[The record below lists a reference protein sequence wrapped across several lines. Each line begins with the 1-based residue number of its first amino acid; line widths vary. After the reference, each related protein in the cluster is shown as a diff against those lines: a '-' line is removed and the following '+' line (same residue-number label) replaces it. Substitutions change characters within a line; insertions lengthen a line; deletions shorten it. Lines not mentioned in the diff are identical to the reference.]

1 MKQCPTCH
9 RTYTDDTL
17 VYCLDDGSVLAAAY
31 DPQAT
36 QIIAPPR
43 RTDPMPT
50 AVFLPPTTAS
60 PQQPQAFAP
69 SPLPPQPAPPTP
81 PRQGVNPVVVY
92 VLVAL
97 LALVVG
103 GGVVALLLRP
113 AAREETTSSSPSVVT
128 PPQDAAT
135 TASREPATKDQQA
148 LPSTGNLSSPTP
160 STVTTPR
167 PQPTPVAPV
176 PAQQGVPGNY
186 PEASARNLSEGE
198 LATKSCY
205 ELKIMRNEIYARH
218 GYIFK
223 TADMRAYFSR
233 QSWYRPQASD
243 VAGRLS
249 GVERRNTQLIQQY
262 ESGKGCS

>member
-9 RTYTDDTL
+9 RTYTDDAL
-17 VYCLDDGSVLAAAY
+17 VYCLDDGSVLAAVY

-50 AVFLPPTTAS
+50 AVFIPPTQPA
-60 PQQPQAFAP
+60 QQPPPPSFAP
-69 SPLPPQPAPPTP
+69 VQPQPVP
-81 PRQGVNPVVVY
+81 PRQGVNPAVVY

-97 LALVVG
+97 LALLVG

-113 AAREETTSSSPSVVT
+113 GTKDETSSSTSTPKTDPS
-128 PPQDAAT
+128 T
-135 TASREPATKDQQA
+135 TASREPATKEQQA
-148 LPSTGNLSSPTP
+148 LPTTGNLSTPTP
-160 STVTTPR
+160 SNTPR
-167 PQPTPVAPV
+167 PQPSPAAP
-176 PAQQGVPGNY
+176 PTQAGVPGNY
-186 PEASARNLSEGE
+186 PEASTRNLNEGE
-198 LATKSCY
+198 LAAKSCY

-223 TADMRAYFSR
+223 TDDMRAYFSR
-233 QSWYRPQASD
+233 QSWYRPLAAD
-243 VAGRLS
+243 VSGQLS
-249 GVERRNTQLIQQY
+249 GVERRNTQLIKQY

>member
-17 VYCLDDGSVLAAAY
+17 VYCLDDGSVLAAVY

-50 AVFLPPTTAS
+50 AVFIPPTQPAQ
-60 PQQPQAFAP
+60 QQPPSFAP
-69 SPLPPQPAPPTP
+69 AQPQPVP
-81 PRQGVNPVVVY
+81 PRQGVNPAVVY
-92 VLVAL
+92 VMVAL
-97 LALVVG
+97 LALLVG

-113 AAREETTSSSPSVVT
+113 GTKEETSSSPSAPKT
-128 PPQDAAT
+128 DPLT
-135 TASREPATKDQQA
+135 TASGEPATKEQQA
-148 LPSTGNLSSPTP
+148 LPSTGNLSSPAP
-160 STVTTPR
+160 SPVDRPR
-167 PQPTPVAPV
+167 PQPS
-176 PAQQGVPGNY
+176 PAAAMPGHEGVPGNY
-186 PEASARNLSEGE
+186 PEASTRNLDGSE
-198 LATKSCY
+198 LAAKSCY

-233 QSWYRPQASD
+233 QNWYRPLAAD
-243 VAGRLS
+243 VSGQLS

>member
-17 VYCLDDGSVLAAAY
+17 VYCLDDGSVLDAAY

-50 AVFLPPTTAS
+50 AVFLPPTQPA
-60 PQQPQAFAP
+60 QQHHQPPVPFAP
-69 SPLPPQPAPPTP
+69 VQPQPA
-81 PRQGVNPVVVY
+81 PRQGVNPAVVY

-97 LALVVG
+97 LALLVG
-103 GGVVALLLRP
+103 GGVVALILRP
-113 AAREETTSSSPSVVT
+113 AARDETTSSSPST
-128 PPQDAAT
+128 TKQDAAT
-135 TASREPATKDQQA
+135 TASREPATKEQQA
-148 LPSTGNLSSPTP
+148 LPTSGNLSTPTP
-160 STVTTPR
+160 LPVDTPR
-167 PQPTPVAPV
+167 PQPS
-176 PAQQGVPGNY
+176 PAAAQPRQEGVPGNY
-186 PEASARNLSEGE
+186 PEASTRNLNEGE
-198 LATKSCY
+198 LANKSCF

-233 QSWYRPQASD
+233 QSWYRPLASD
-243 VAGRLS
+243 VSGRLS
-249 GVERRNTQLIQQY
+249 GVERRNTQMIQQY

>member
-1 MKQCPTCH
+1 MKQCSTCH

-50 AVFLPPTTAS
+50 AVFLPPT
-60 PQQPQAFAP
+60 QPTHQPAP
-69 SPLPPQPAPPTP
+69 YAPVQPQPA
-81 PRQGVNPVVVY
+81 PRQGVNPAVVY

-97 LALVVG
+97 LALLVG

-113 AAREETTSSSPSVVT
+113 AARDETSSSPST
-128 PPQDAAT
+128 PKPDPSIN
-135 TASREPATKDQQA
+135 ASREPATKEEQS
-148 LPSTGNLSSPTP
+148 LPTTGNLSSPTP
-160 STVTTPR
+160 SPVDRPR
-167 PQPTPVAPV
+167 PTSTPVATMPG
-176 PAQQGVPGNY
+176 QQGVPGNY
-186 PEASARNLSEGE
+186 PQASTRNLNEQK
-198 LATKSCY
+198 LAAKSCF

-223 TADMRAYFSR
+223 TDDMRAYFSR
-233 QSWYRPQASD
+233 QNWYRPLAAD
-243 VAGRLS
+243 VSGQLS
-249 GVERRNTQLIQQY
+249 GVERRNTQLIKQY

>member
-1 MKQCPTCH
+1 MKQCPTCQ

-17 VYCLDDGSVLAAAY
+17 AYCLDDGSVLAAAY

-50 AVFLPPTTAS
+50 AVFLPPTQTAQ
-60 PQQPQAFAP
+60 QQPAPFAHVQ
-69 SPLPPQPAPPTP
+69 PQPA

-113 AAREETTSSSPSVVT
+113 AARDETASSSNLT
-128 PPQDAAT
+128 PKPQDAAT
-135 TASREPATKDQQA
+135 TASREPATKEQQS
-148 LPSTGNLSSPTP
+148 LPATGNLSTPTP
-160 STVTTPR
+160 LPVDTPR
-167 PQPTPVAPV
+167 PQPSTVA
-176 PAQQGVPGNY
+176 AQPRQEGVPGNY
-186 PEASARNLSEGE
+186 PEASTRNLNESE
-198 LATKSCY
+198 LAAKSCF

-223 TADMRAYFSR
+223 TDDMRAHFSR
-233 QSWYRPQASD
+233 QNWYRPLAAD
-243 VAGRLS
+243 VSGQLS
-249 GVERRNTQLIQQY
+249 GVERRNTQLIKQY

>member
-9 RTYTDDTL
+9 RTYSDDTL

-50 AVFLPPTTAS
+50 AVFLPPTTPA
-60 PQQPQAFAP
+60 Q
-69 SPLPPQPAPPTP
+69 QPAPYAPAQP
-81 PRQGVNPVVVY
+81 QPVPRQGVNPAVVY

-97 LALVVG
+97 LALLVG

-113 AAREETTSSSPSVVT
+113 GTRDETSSSPST
-128 PPQDAAT
+128 PRPDPST
-135 TASREPATKDQQA
+135 TASREPEAKEQEA
-148 LPSTGNLSSPTP
+148 LPTTGNLSSPTP
-160 STVTTPR
+160 TPVDRPR
-167 PQPTPVAPV
+167 PSPTPVATMPGHE
-176 PAQQGVPGNY
+176 GVPGNY
-186 PEASARNLSEGE
+186 PEASARSLNESE
-198 LATKSCY
+198 LAAKSCF

-233 QSWYRPQASD
+233 QNWYRPLAAD
-243 VAGRLS
+243 VSGQLS
-249 GVERRNTQLIQQY
+249 GAERRNVQLIQQY